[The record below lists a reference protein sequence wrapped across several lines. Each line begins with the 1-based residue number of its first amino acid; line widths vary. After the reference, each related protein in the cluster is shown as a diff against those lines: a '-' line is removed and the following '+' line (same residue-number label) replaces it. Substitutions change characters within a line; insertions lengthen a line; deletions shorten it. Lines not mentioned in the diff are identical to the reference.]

1 MSACTGGAFGPVGG
15 GPEQHLYARPV
26 PTTDLDT
33 PAARVVAAAPEV
45 GARSRFR
52 YQPSLDGMR
61 ALAVLAIIAFHLNY
75 VWARGAFLGV
85 DLFFVLSG
93 FLITTLLV
101 IEWHRTGRIA
111 LAAFWGRRARRLLP
125 ALMLVLVLVAI
136 FTRLEIEPWN
146 RAAIRGDGIASL
158 FYVGNWRFIAEKQG
172 YFSLFSAPS
181 PLRHMWSLAI
191 EEQFYLVWPL
201 VVFATM
207 RLARGSLRVLALV
220 CGAGIAASVAAMA
233 ALYGPGEPLRAYY
246 GTDARAHTILLGALL
261 AVLLV
266 SWTPGAVARR
276 RLATAGAVALGAIFW
291 VWHVASGTSERYYR
305 GGSVLY
311 AVLACIAI
319 AGALQAGLV
328 QRALSWGPLVWIGRI
343 SYGLYLFHWPII
355 VWLVPTRVHVHGV
368 ALNALRVA
376 LTFLVATVSYYVVE
390 LPIRERRRPAIPWR
404 VPQPRAPAS
413 TGRRAGWLV
422 VPAIAVTLAIVI
434 ASNTGATAAPS
445 YLSGTRTPS
454 FTLPPAAARAAASVA
469 AKSARSPR
477 PVTSVTF
484 AVPKVD
490 FVWGFGDPLY
500 CGEPRPDETRAAV
513 DEARSLGP
521 PVVEPVLR
529 GARVLVLGDS
539 TACSFYPG
547 IKVVGNEVGAV
558 VAQAAVFGC
567 GMASGE
573 VTTTRGEQITPHSDR
588 CPEMVAAA
596 QLPAIEQ
603 MRPDVVIWMSIWEKS
618 DVVANGQTLVSG
630 TPAGDDEMLHR
641 MDTELARITEYGAK
655 VALVTVA
662 APAPNDAEGASNTSN
677 TVDNASYA
685 RLDSIDRRFAQRHPG
700 VVTLID
706 LAHRLCPDGPP
717 CPEDVDGLRMRPDG
731 RHFTPQ
737 AAATEAQWLVPQLAR
752 LIARG

>member
-1 MSACTGGAFGPVGG
+1 MP
-15 GPEQHLYARPV
+15 P
-26 PTTDLDT
+26 TDLDT
-33 PAARVVAAAPEV
+33 RAARATEGSGSPAATDAHES
-45 GARSRFR
+45 GARVPLRFR
-52 YQPSLDGMR
+52 YEPSLDGMR

-75 VWARGAFLGV
+75 LWARGAFLGV

-101 IEWHRTGRIA
+101 IEWHRNGRIA
-111 LAAFWGRRARRLLP
+111 LGAFWGRRARRLLP
-125 ALMLVLVLVAI
+125 ALMLVLVLVAV
-136 FTRLEIEPWN
+136 FNRFEIAPWN

-207 RLARGSLRVLALV
+207 RLARGSLRALAAV
-220 CGAGIAASVAAMA
+220 CVVGIVASIAVMA

-261 AVLLV
+261 GIVLV
-266 SWTPGAVARR
+266 SWTPSAAAKR
-276 RLATAGAVALGAIFW
+276 RLALAGALALAAIFW
-291 VWHVASGTSERYYR
+291 VWHVANGTSARYYK
-305 GGSVLY
+305 GGSALY

-319 AGALQAGLV
+319 AGALQPGLV
-328 QRALSWGPLVWIGRI
+328 RRALSWGPLVWIGRI

-355 VWLVPTRVHVHGV
+355 VWLVPTRVHLHGF

-376 LTFLVATVSYYVVE
+376 LTFLVATISYYVVE
-390 LPIRERRRPAIPWR
+390 LPIRERRRPALPWR
-404 VPQPRAPAS
+404 PAERPPRAAKS
-413 TGRRAGWLV
+413 TGRLARWLV
-422 VPAIAVTLAIVI
+422 VPAIAVTLAIVV
-434 ASNTGATAAPS
+434 ASNNGATAAPS

-454 FTLPPAAARAAASVA
+454 FTVPPAAAKAVA
-469 AKSARSPR
+469 KARTRTPF
-477 PVTSVTF
+477 PVTNVTF
-484 AVPKVD
+484 KMPKVD
-490 FVWGFGDPLY
+490 FIWGFGDPLY

-521 PVVEPVLR
+521 PDVAPALR

-547 IKVVGNEVGAV
+547 IKAVGGEVGAV

-573 VTTTRGEQITPHSDR
+573 ITTTRGEQITPHTER
-588 CPEMVAAA
+588 CPDMVAAA

-630 TPAGDDEMLHR
+630 TPAGDDEMLRR
-641 MDTELARITEYGAK
+641 MDAELARVSAYGAK

-662 APAPNDAEGASNTSN
+662 APAPNDAEGTSNTSN
-677 TVDNASYA
+677 AVDDASYA

-700 VVTLID
+700 EVTLID
-706 LAHRLCPDGPP
+706 LARRLCPAGPP
-717 CPEDVDGLRMRPDG
+717 CPEAVDGMRMRPDG

-737 AAATEAQWLVPQLAR
+737 AATIEAQWLMPQLAA
-752 LIARG
+752 LVRGG

>member
-1 MSACTGGAFGPVGG
+1 
-15 GPEQHLYARPV
+15 V

-33 PAARVVAAAPEV
+33 TAAPSVDAE
-45 GARSRFR
+45 AAPRRIADRFR

-61 ALAVLAIIAFHLNY
+61 ALAVLAIIAFHLNSL
-75 VWARGAFLGV
+75 WARGAFLGV

-93 FLITTLLV
+93 FLITTLLI
-101 IEWHRTGRIA
+101 IEWHRNGRIA

-125 ALMLVLVLVAI
+125 ALMLVLVLVAV
-136 FTRLEIEPWN
+136 FTRLEIDPWN

-207 RLARGSLRVLALV
+207 RLARGSLRALAVV
-220 CGAGIAASVAAMA
+220 CSVGIVASIAVMSW
-233 ALYGPGEPLRAYY
+233 LYGPGEPLRAYY

-261 AVLLV
+261 AIVLLT
-266 SWTPGAVARR
+266 WTPGAAARR
-276 RLATAGAVALGAIFW
+276 RVAWAGALALGAIFW
-291 VWHVASGTSERYYR
+291 VWHVANGTSARYYH
-305 GGSVLY
+305 GGSALY

-319 AGALQAGLV
+319 AGALQPGFV
-328 QRALSWGPLVWIGRI
+328 QRALSWAPLVWIGRI

-355 VWLVPTRVHVHGV
+355 VWLVPTRVPLHGL

-390 LPIRERRRPAIPWR
+390 LPIRERRRPALPWR
-404 VPQPRAPAS
+404 AARPEPRPAAP
-413 TGRRAGWLV
+413 RRLAGWLV
-422 VPAIAVTLAIVI
+422 APAIALTLAIVL

-454 FTLPPAAARAAASVA
+454 FTLPPAAKTAVA
-469 AKSARSPR
+469 AKRKQVPR

-484 AVPKVD
+484 AMPKVD
-490 FVWGFGDPLY
+490 FVWGYGDPLY
-500 CGEPRPDETRAAV
+500 CGEPRPSETKEAV
-513 DEARSLGP
+513 DEARSLGTRDGAP
-521 PVVEPVLR
+521 GLN
-529 GARVLVLGDS
+529 GARILVLGDS

-547 IKVVGNEVGAV
+547 IKAVGDEVGAV

-573 VTTTRGEQITPHSDR
+573 ITTTRGEQITPHTER
-588 CPEMVAAA
+588 CPAMVAAA

-618 DVVANGQTLVSG
+618 DVIANGRTLVSG
-630 TPAGDDEMLHR
+630 TPAGDDEMLQR
-641 MDTELARITEYGAK
+641 MNAELARVTAYGAK
-655 VALVTVA
+655 VALITIA
-662 APAPNDAEGASNTSN
+662 APAPNDAEGTSNTSN
-677 TVDNASYA
+677 AVDDASYA
-685 RLDSIDRRFAQRHPG
+685 RLDSIDRRFAKLHLG
-700 VVTLID
+700 TVTLID
-706 LAHRLCPDGPP
+706 LAHRLCPSGPP
-717 CPEDVDGLRMRPDG
+717 CPENVDGLRMRPDG
-731 RHFTPQ
+731 RHFSPK
-737 AAATEAQWLVPQLAR
+737 AATIEAQWLLPQLAR
-752 LIARG
+752 LIGRG